1 MRHMNYSRWIT
12 LILIPVVAGCA
23 KPLDTTRAWGPRTR
37 QFDAIFRVD
46 GRDDRK
52 LVYRDNDR
60 TDAPLTLLF
69 LHGIGSS
76 KVAWKSVAPRF
87 ADQCRV
93 ISLDL
98 LGHGDSDKPV
108 EFGYLMSQQADL
120 VRKFIAQLGLH
131 DLVIVGHSYGGGVA
145 LETALAYL
153 DSRNPDANVA
163 GDGYSKILRGL
174 VLLDPS
180 ALYFEKPG
188 ILELTKGTDV
198 SLIEALLSSDS
209 RARLLLE
216 VAFKHN
222 KNIPQDL
229 YAEYARVFRDPRTT
243 DVYLW
248 IANHELFKEL
258 SARKGDD
265 SRYRAITCPTLV
277 LWGDSDRVVPRE
289 VFDRLCAVL
298 PNATCALVS
307 DCGHTP
313 AEERPGETVVQ
324 IQRFLNNR
332 IQPAIGPTIVLS
344 PEIPDLPVLT
354 NVP

>member
-1 MRHMNYSRWIT
+1 MRWISRPRWAT
-12 LILIPVVAGCA
+12 LLLVPVFAGCIQ
-23 KPLDTTRAWGPRTR
+23 PVDTTRAWGPRTH
-37 QFDAIFRVD
+37 QYDAIFRVD
-46 GRDDRK
+46 GRGDRK
-52 LVYRDNDR
+52 LIYRDNGL

-108 EFGYLMSQQADL
+108 EFSYSMADQAGL
-120 VRKFIAQLGLH
+120 VRKFITELGLH

-145 LETALAYL
+145 LETAMAYL
-153 DSRNPDANVA
+153 ASDNPDANLA
-163 GDGYSKILRGL
+163 TDGRTRVVRGL
-174 VLLDPS
+174 VLLDAS

-188 ILELTKGTDV
+188 ALEVTKSSEV
-198 SLIEALLSSDS
+198 SFIEALLSTDA
-209 RARLLLE
+209 RARMLLE
-216 VAFKHN
+216 VAFSHRE
-222 KNIPQDL
+222 NIPPDL

-243 DVYLW
+243 DIYLW

-258 SARKGDD
+258 SARKHDD
-265 SRYRAITCPTLV
+265 ARYNAISCPTLV
-277 LWGDSDRVVPRE
+277 LWGEQDRVVPRD
-289 VFDRLCAVL
+289 VFSRLCASL
-298 PNATCALVS
+298 PDATCNLVS

-313 AEERPGETVVQ
+313 AEERPGETVIQ
-324 IQRFLNNR
+324 IQRFLNQHV
-332 IQPAIGPTIVLS
+332 QPPVGPKIVLS

-354 NVP
+354 DAP

>member
-1 MRHMNYSRWIT
+1 M
-12 LILIPVVAGCA
+12 
-23 KPLDTTRAWGPRTR
+23 DTTHAWGPRTH
-37 QFDAIFRVD
+37 QYDAIFRVD
-46 GRDDRK
+46 GRSDRK
-52 LVYRDNDR
+52 LVYRDNGL

-87 ADQCRV
+87 SEQCRV

-108 EFGYLMSQQADL
+108 EFGYSMGEQAGL
-120 VRKFIAQLGLH
+120 VRKFIGQLGLH
-131 DLVIVGHSYGGGVA
+131 DIVLVGHSYGGGVA
-145 LETALAYL
+145 LETAMSYLASSDHY
-153 DSRNPDANVA
+153 ANIA
-163 GDGYSKILRGL
+163 GDGQTKLIRGL
-174 VLLDPS
+174 VLIDPS

-188 ILELTKGTDV
+188 VFEVIKGTDV
-198 SLIEALLSSDS
+198 SLIEALLSSDA
-209 RARLLLE
+209 RAKMLLE
-216 VAFKHN
+216 VAFAHRE
-222 KNIPQDL
+222 NIPADV

-258 SARKGDD
+258 AARRDDDARYSAI
-265 SRYRAITCPTLV
+265 SCPTLV
-277 LWGDSDRVVPRE
+277 LWGEQDRVVPRD
-289 VFDRLCAVL
+289 VFLKLCATL
-298 PNATCALVS
+298 PNATCELVG

-332 IQPAIGPTIVLS
+332 VQPPAGPTIVLS
-344 PEIPDLPVLT
+344 PAPPDLPVLT
-354 NVP
+354 DAP